1 MNQPTYTIEEALQ
14 NMLAAFDNPLTRL
27 KMKDSWTDFHKEA
40 VDSARNA
47 INNGKP
53 LYAPESNEILNENKS
68 HAIFAK
74 DVNEGEAVIFFDN
87 DRKAILIPSDSRDP
101 LEFIHIG
108 YFNSDNQPHFYL
120 QPNFFIKLPAN
131 QVVDRLIVQ

>member
-27 KMKDSWTDFHKEA
+27 KMGKSWTDFHKEA

-53 LYAPESNEILNENKS
+53 LYAPELPGLKTPTL
-68 HAIFAK
+68 FAK
-74 DVNEGEAVIFFDN
+74 DVNEGEAVIFYEN
-87 DRKAILIPSDSRDP
+87 DRKAILILSDSKDP

-108 YFNSDNQPHFYL
+108 YFDSNNQPYFYL
-120 QPNFFIKLPAN
+120 QPNFFVKLPAN
-131 QVVDRLIVQ
+131 TVVDRLIVQ

>member
-27 KMKDSWTDFHKEA
+27 KMKDSWTNFHKEA

-53 LYAPESNEILNENKS
+53 LYAPELPGLNS
-68 HAIFAK
+68 PAIFAK
-74 DVNEGEAVIFFDN
+74 DVNEGEPVIFFDN
-87 DRKAILIPSDSRDP
+87 DRKNILILSDSRDP

-108 YFNSDNQPHFYL
+108 YIKSDNQPHFYL
-120 QPNFFIKLPAN
+120 QPNCFVKLPAN